1 MANRQEKTKEQKEAE
16 KRAAFALCQEKKKEK
31 RRGCGAFP
39 QILKK
44 QQTKSYNI
52 LTGSII

>member
-1 MANRQEKTKEQKEAE
+1 MK
-16 KRAAFALCQEKKKEK
+16 LLKKEK

-44 QQTKSYNI
+44 QQTKLYNI